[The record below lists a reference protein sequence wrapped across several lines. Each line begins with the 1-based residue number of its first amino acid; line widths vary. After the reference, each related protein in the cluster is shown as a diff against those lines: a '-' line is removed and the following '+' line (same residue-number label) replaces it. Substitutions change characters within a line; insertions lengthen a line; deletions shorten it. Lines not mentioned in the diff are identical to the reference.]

1 MMNVRLRSNP
11 NVSITKNGR
20 HKGVCVLASGQI
32 FKGVC
37 QWVLQVANVPQLLY
51 VSGLFAAAHD

>member
-1 MMNVRLRSNP
+1 MMNVGLGSNP

-20 HKGVCVLASGQI
+20 HKGVCVLAFGQI

-51 VSGLFAAAHD
+51 VSEQLTAAHD